1 MSNYSQAIESI
12 GSADGKAVREA
23 GFGGRGGGRGGRKP
37 DNRQGCWNC
46 GSREHFLRD
55 CPHKGRNVRHERK
68 KQARLQAP
76 PVRESL
82 PAPTSTP
89 APTPGLA
96 PPPTAA
102 PASVPTPAPAR
113 TIVPAP
119 LPEQQPI
126 QARHGSGP
134 ISLDEFLGLATSLP
148 ISQHGRWGPPSRRSL
163 IISLVRATSII
174 PVISEQL
181 LLRFD
186 WNYPLCEQLVWNRGS
201 TWPSEVFRD
210 GGLRRV

>member
-82 PAPTSTP
+82 PAPSEQHHLP
-89 APTPGLA
+89 PVAAPRA
-96 PPPTAA
+96 PKGNPPSPSPTA
-102 PASVPTPAPAR
+102 PV
-113 TIVPAP
+113 
-119 LPEQQPI
+119 QQ
-126 QARHGSGP
+126 
-134 ISLDEFLGLATSLP
+134 
-148 ISQHGRWGPPSRRSL
+148 
-163 IISLVRATSII
+163 
-174 PVISEQL
+174 
-181 LLRFD
+181 
-186 WNYPLCEQLVWNRGS
+186 
-201 TWPSEVFRD
+201 
-210 GGLRRV
+210 